1 MIVPA
6 WTVKLKHSAIDDLES
21 LGPTATKAIL
31 RAAKERLTTDPLA
44 TTRHLK
50 SLQPNAIAQ
59 RQLSVRGRYRVLFSV
74 DTAAGTVTIAVV
86 GEKRGNA
93 LYVQGARYTAHESYS
108 AKRS

>member
-1 MIVPA
+1 MVVPA
-6 WTVKLKHSAIDDLES
+6 WTVELKHSAIDDLES

-50 SLQPNAIAQ
+50 SLKPNAIAQ

-74 DTAAGTVTIAVV
+74 DTAAAIVT
-86 GEKRGNA
+86 RG
-93 LYVQGARYTAHESYS
+93 GRREARQRPVRA
-108 AKRS
+108 RSEVHCP